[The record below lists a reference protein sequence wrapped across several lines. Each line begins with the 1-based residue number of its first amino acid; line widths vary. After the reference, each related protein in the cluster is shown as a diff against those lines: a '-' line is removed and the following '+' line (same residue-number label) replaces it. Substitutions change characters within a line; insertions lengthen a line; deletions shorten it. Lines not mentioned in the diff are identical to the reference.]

1 MTTMEERER
10 EAENEPRVKSK
21 KVKKKRNDPNIKK
34 CDGQSSTRAA
44 ISNVNDQKNVT
55 TPNVI

>member
-1 MTTMEERER
+1 MTTKEERER
-10 EAENEPRVKSK
+10 ETENEPRVKSK
-21 KVKKKRNDPNIKK
+21 KVKERSKHKK